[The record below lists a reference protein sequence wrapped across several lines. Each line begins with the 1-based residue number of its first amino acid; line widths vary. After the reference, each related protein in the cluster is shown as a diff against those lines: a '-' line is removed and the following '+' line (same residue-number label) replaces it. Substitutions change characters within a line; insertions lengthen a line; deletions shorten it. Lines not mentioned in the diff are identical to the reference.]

1 MKKTTYIIS
10 IFLTFIHSDLSAQ
23 DHPFRAAATK
33 RNPDDYIT
41 SQPEFTAVELATPP
55 VGEIQKIHLR
65 LITGAKDGL
74 AKTLSVV
81 PLGTDGQGSP
91 WFTKAQAFKAG
102 LDTVAASLL
111 QTDCFALIPQT
122 AELLKTKQDTVPEF
136 ATKASGLASG
146 CSSVIINAI
155 ERHIIDQNG
164 TISAENLTK
173 FIAVFTLPGF
183 LSEGDWEESP
193 IPVDGPGIM
202 ILDPTATVA
211 QLKAQSSSNASF
223 FIGNR
228 DATMAFK
235 RYELGGDGLDVLKTK
250 YATNKVAIIAKWNEL
265 KSWVEEQAS
274 TP

>member
-10 IFLTFIHSDLSAQ
+10 IFLTFIHSNLSAQ

-41 SQPEFTAVELATPP
+41 SQPEFTAVELAAPP

-65 LITGAKDGL
+65 LVSSAKDGL
-74 AKTLSVV
+74 AKTLSAV
-81 PLGTDGQGSP
+81 PMGPDGQGSP
-91 WFTKAQAFKAG
+91 WFTKVQSFKAG
-102 LDTVAASLL
+102 LDAVAASHL

-164 TISAENLTK
+164 TVSAENMKSFMT
-173 FIAVFTLPGF
+173 VFTLPGF

-202 ILDPTATVA
+202 ILDPTTTVT
-211 QLKAQSSSNASF
+211 QLKAQLSSNASY

-235 RYELGGDGLDVLKTK
+235 RYEPDGDGLDVLKTK
-250 YATNKVAIIAKWNEL
+250 YTTNKSTIIAKWNEL
-265 KSWVEEQAS
+265 KSWVEEQAA